1 MNYLTN
7 QGRGIHYVESG
18 SGFPVVLLHSLG
30 GSSLDWLY
38 QVDDLVE
45 AGFRVIVPDIAG
57 HGGSSRVEQPITL
70 DELANDVWTILD
82 AIKISQ
88 IHVIG
93 LSLGGLIG
101 LVVAAQR
108 PDRIAK
114 LVLISSFSNTQSDAF
129 NQVAAGWKQGFV
141 KEKGVCS
148 WFEKG
153 WPHLTNEPF
162 RQSAKG
168 RQTYLIF
175 HEVAAMGDGVS
186 MAHIIDTSTGVDLSD
201 SAARLPMD
209 ILLLSGQD
217 DGISEQMEALLGSL
231 RSGRHV
237 AIPGGKHLVNVDSS
251 DEVNSVLRQ
260 FLIE

>member
-7 QGRGIHYVESG
+7 KGRGIHYTDLG

-30 GSSLDWLY
+30 GSSLDWIY
-38 QVDDLVE
+38 QIDDLVG

-57 HGGSSRVEQPITL
+57 HGGSSRVGQPITL
-70 DELANDVWTILD
+70 DELADDVWTILD
-82 AIKISQ
+82 SLEIARV
-88 IHVIG
+88 HLVG

-101 LVVAAQR
+101 LAAAAQR

-129 NQVAAGWKQGFV
+129 KQVAALWKQGFAT
-141 KEKGVCS
+141 EKGVCS
-148 WFEKG
+148 WFENG
-153 WPHLTNEPF
+153 WPQLTNESF
-162 RQSAKG
+162 RNSAKG

-175 HEVAAMGDGVS
+175 HEVAAMSDGFSLVHLVD
-186 MAHIIDTSTGVDLSD
+186 ASTGVDLSAA
-201 SAARLPMD
+201 AARLPMD
-209 ILLLSGQD
+209 ILLLSGGA
-217 DGISEQMEALLGSL
+217 DGISAQMEVLLSTL

-251 DEVNSVLRQ
+251 EEVNPVLKQ
-260 FLIE
+260 FLSE